1 MANASK
7 VSALLNRLATGAVV
21 LGTGASLA
29 QASFYTVD
37 GGERAVLFDRLRGVL
52 DDTAS
57 EGMHFLVRTRHPHPP
72 PRARALSTR
81 IHQTRPPP
89 RKPTPERHPGAFSA
103 VARTPPCL
111 ANVQ

>member
-52 DDTAS
+52 NETSA
-57 EGMHFLVRTRHPHPP
+57 EGMHFLVSARHLLRTPCSRSSHRHPPDSP
-72 PRARALSTR
+72 AAA
-81 IHQTRPPP
+81 
-89 RKPTPERHPGAFSA
+89 K
-103 VARTPPCL
+103 
-111 ANVQ
+111 ANC